1 MPSRFS
7 TDYRNL
13 RPYVLEDVR
22 AAVQAAIV
30 GGLSAK
36 YGAGALT
43 AHRLDDTTVHIGT
56 LSADQFPRG
65 LLRDGSRSLAGNL
78 PVDTG
83 VTIDGVDISAHAAD
97 PDAHHAR
104 AHVLATA
111 AGLGADHSMSG
122 AAAGQTLRA
131 NSATNAMWAYLS
143 HNDLTGV
150 TADQHHA
157 KQHDITDAANHTVSG
172 AAWNVV
178 GATALNTL
186 GLLLARSDATGT
198 PKETLLKS
206 DSSGALS
213 LTALYAPLLGT
224 ATGNITAQP
233 AGDWIF
239 DPVGND
245 VLPATNYDINLGALF
260 KKYLTIHAA
269 ELWVETL
276 VAQNTIATIG
286 GRILVGPTTTL
297 TRDLAAAATTI
308 YVKHNQMVSGDRAY
322 MEAGGSVE
330 FFAITSGPTLQ
341 GAGDY
346 AYTVTRN
353 LDGTGANDWYAGDA
367 MFNTGTTGNG
377 WIDLYSI
384 RGVKSA
390 SQYGPTIVG
399 NVRNSA
405 TYNDWSER
413 WAVGN
418 LNGLYGYGVD
428 TYGFAAGVPSGTW
441 VAVDAANGLRIARGS
456 VTRFNVDTNGDLAI
470 RDKDGNAQIVLD
482 SAGNSY
488 FAGVMTIGT
497 SGEIRQGTGTLG
509 SNYTGLRI
517 WRDTNVGRI
526 AGYNNNVLQWYAGTN
541 GYLYAGGGAAA
552 ITRYGYM
559 VQDTP
564 DNPSFAWPFLWG
576 GLHAVNDIT
585 TPGTGWK
592 SSLMFGE
599 PTLVYSGGQRWRS
612 WLFQFAGDLL
622 NPPVSGEG
630 SAADYA
636 LTVQDAAGHTWP
648 VWHAGNDGAGSGLDA
663 GMLAGLG
670 LSAAGNRWGV
680 IPYVDD
686 SNGTMDVGKYLDF
699 HPTDGDTSDY
709 THRIAENA
717 GGLFHYP
724 SGAYAGSIS
733 TPTNAFAYGYFEYI
747 YNSVR
752 SGYLIWNAQ
761 SINIYSDNN
770 CHINLTPH
778 GGGKVGINRVDPSY
792 TLDVNGEFRATGA
805 VRMDTTLSIAPVST
819 PATSAVYSVVYVDS
833 ADGKLKY
840 KTTGGVVRTLSYT

>member
-1 MPSRFS
+1 MPSRYS
-7 TDYRNL
+7 TDWRNL
-13 RPYVLEDVR
+13 RPYALEDMRGV
-22 AAVQAAIV
+22 VQAAIV

-65 LLRDGSRSLAGNL
+65 LLRDGTRSLTNNL

-122 AAAGQTLRA
+122 AAAGQVLRA

-143 HNDLTGV
+143 HGDLTGV

-186 GLLLARSDATGT
+186 GLLQARSDATGT

-206 DSSGALS
+206 DASGALS

-308 YVKHNQMVSGDRAY
+308 YVKHNQMASGHRTY
-322 MEAGGSVE
+322 MEANGMVE

-367 MFNTGTTGNG
+367 MFNTGQTGNG
-377 WIDLYSI
+377 FIDLYSV
-384 RGVKSA
+384 RGVKA
-390 SQYGPTIVG
+390 ATQYGPTIVG
-399 NVRNSA
+399 NVRTGTA
-405 TYNDWSER
+405 YNAWAER
-413 WAVGN
+413 WAAGN
-418 LNGLYGYGVD
+418 LNGLYGYGTNV
-428 TYGFAAGVPSGTW
+428 YGFAAGDPTTAWLAMDASNGVRMMAGSQTRLLLGITGNLRLYDNAGTP
-441 VAVDAANGLRIARGS
+441 VIAMDNDGS
-456 VTRFNVDTNGDLAI
+456 
-470 RDKDGNAQIVLD
+470 
-482 SAGNSY
+482 SY

-497 SGEIRQGTGTLG
+497 AGEIRQGTGTLG

-526 AGYNNNVLQWYAGTN
+526 GGYNSNTLQWYAGTD

-552 ITRYGYM
+552 ITRCG
-559 VQDTP
+559 P
-564 DNPSFAWPFLWG
+564 WP
-576 GLHAVNDIT
+576 T
-585 TPGTGWK
+585 
-592 SSLMFGE
+592 
-599 PTLVYSGGQRWRS
+599 SGG
-612 WLFQFAGDLL
+612 
-622 NPPVSGEG
+622 
-630 SAADYA
+630 
-636 LTVQDAAGHTWP
+636 
-648 VWHAGNDGAGSGLDA
+648 
-663 GMLAGLG
+663 
-670 LSAAGNRWGV
+670 
-680 IPYVDD
+680 
-686 SNGTMDVGKYLDF
+686 
-699 HPTDGDTSDY
+699 
-709 THRIAENA
+709 
-717 GGLFHYP
+717 
-724 SGAYAGSIS
+724 
-733 TPTNAFAYGYFEYI
+733 TPT
-747 YNSVR
+747 
-752 SGYLIWNAQ
+752 
-761 SINIYSDNN
+761 
-770 CHINLTPH
+770 
-778 GGGKVGINRVDPSY
+778 
-792 TLDVNGEFRATGA
+792 
-805 VRMDTTLSIAPVST
+805 
-819 PATSAVYSVVYVDS
+819 PACCSWCSSCSSSAW
-833 ADGKLKY
+833 
-840 KTTGGVVRTLSYT
+840 RP

>member
-1 MPSRFS
+1 MPSRYS

-22 AAVQAAIV
+22 AAVQAAV
-30 GGLSAK
+30 AGGLAAK
-36 YGAGALT
+36 YGVALT

-56 LSADQFPRG
+56 LDANQFPRG
-65 LLRDGSRSLAGNL
+65 LLRDGTRSLTNNL
-78 PVDTG
+78 SVDVG
-83 VTIDGVDISAHAAD
+83 VTIDGVDLDAHAAN

-122 AAAGQTLRA
+122 AAAGQVLRA

-143 HNDLTGV
+143 HNDLSGV

-157 KQHDITDAANHTVSG
+157 KQHDVVDAANHTVAG

-178 GATALNTL
+178 GATAVNTL

-206 DSSGALS
+206 DAAGALS

-239 DPVGND
+239 DPAGND
-245 VLPATNYDINLGALF
+245 VLPASNYDINLGALA

-308 YVKHNQMVSGDRAY
+308 YVKHNQMVSGDRTY
-322 MEAGGSVE
+322 MEANGSVE
-330 FFAITSGPTLQ
+330 FFAVTSGATVQ

-353 LDGTGANDWYAGDA
+353 LDGTGANDWVAGDA
-367 MFNTGTTGNG
+367 MFNTGQTGNG
-377 WIDLYSI
+377 FIDLYSI
-384 RGVKSA
+384 RGVKTA
-390 SQYGPTIVG
+390 SQAGPTIVG
-399 NVRNSA
+399 NVRTGS
-405 TYNDWSER
+405 TYNAWAER
-413 WAVGN
+413 WAAGN
-418 LNGLYGYGVD
+418 LNGLYGYGTNV
-428 TYGFAAGVPSGTW
+428 YGFAAGDPSTAW
-441 VAVDAANGLRIARGS
+441 VAMDA
-456 VTRFNVDTNGDLAI
+456 TNGVRIMSGSQTRLALGI
-470 RDKDGNAQIVLD
+470 TGNLRLYDNAGTPVISLDNDG
-482 SAGNSY
+482 SSY

-497 SGEIRQGTGTLG
+497 AGEIRQGTGTLG

-517 WRDTNVGRI
+517 WRDGSVGRI
-526 AGYNNNVLQWYAGTN
+526 GGYNANTLQWYAGTD

-552 ITRYGYM
+552 VTRYGYM
-559 VQDTP
+559 IQDTP
-564 DNPSFAWPFLWG
+564 DSPSFTWPFLWG

-612 WLFQFAGDLL
+612 WLFQFAGDLN

-630 SAADYA
+630 SAAAYA
-636 LTVQDAAGHTWP
+636 LTVQDAAGHVWP

-663 GMLAGLG
+663 GMLAGYG
-670 LSAAGNRWGV
+670 VSAYGARWGV
-680 IPYVDD
+680 LPIIGSSDGV
-686 SNGTMDVGKYLDF
+686 MEVGKYQDW
-699 HPTDGDTSDY
+699 HATSGSTADY
-709 THRIAENA
+709 AMRTYLSSTNTF
-717 GGLFHYP
+717 GGAN
-724 SGAYAGSIS
+724 S
-733 TPTNAFAYGYFEYI
+733 NGYFEVGARTTGYCHFMTDRAAFYFDKWVAVNGAVSSYAQDLVLQRDGATKLTLHGTGGTLVGALTLSTV
-747 YNSVR
+747 YNS
-752 SGYLIWNAQ
+752 GTGEPAA
-761 SINIYSDNN
+761 
-770 CHINLTPH
+770 
-778 GGGKVGINRVDPSY
+778 PS
-792 TLDVNGEFRATGA
+792 TGA
-805 VRMDTTLSIAPVST
+805 VLYIWDTG
-819 PATSAVYSVVYVDS
+819 SAKEFRIRF
-833 ADGKLKY
+833 A
-840 KTTGGVVRTLSYT
+840 GGAGIKIVGT